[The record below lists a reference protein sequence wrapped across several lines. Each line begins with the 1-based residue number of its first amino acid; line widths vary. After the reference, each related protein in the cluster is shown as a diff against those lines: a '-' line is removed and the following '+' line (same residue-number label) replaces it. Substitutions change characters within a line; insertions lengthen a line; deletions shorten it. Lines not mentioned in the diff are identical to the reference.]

1 MKAAVYRKYGSANV
15 LHEETLA
22 LPTPKANE
30 IRISVRAC
38 EVTKADCELRSL
50 KFPVKWFAV
59 PLRLALGVFKPR
71 NPILGGYIAGEVDAI
86 GEKVTQFKVGDRVF
100 GSTGFR
106 FGGYGEQVCVP
117 QSASITILPVSVSF
131 AEAAASILGGL
142 NALHFM
148 RLANLQAGETILI
161 NGAGGSIGAFAVQ
174 LAKHRGAV
182 VTAVDAAH
190 KLEFLS
196 SLGTDIVIDYAV
208 NPISTLPEQYDV
220 VFNMVADASFD
231 ALVALLKPK
240 GRFLTGNPKL
250 SDMFKCWRLKRTTDK
265 DAFFSFA
272 AESIEE
278 LIELSNKLRDK
289 EIAPTIDS
297 TVTRGSMVDAHLKV
311 ESETRL
317 GAVVLV
323 HS

>member
-1 MKAAVYRKYGSANV
+1 MKAAVYRQYGSANV

-22 LPTPKANE
+22 LPIPKANE
-30 IRISVRAC
+30 IRITVRAC

-50 KFPVKWFAV
+50 NFPVKWFAF
-59 PLRLALGVFKPR
+59 PLRLALGVFAPR
-71 NPILGGYIAGEVDAI
+71 NPVLGGYIAGVVDAV
-86 GEKVTQFKVGDRVF
+86 GENVTHYKIGDRVL

-117 QSASITILPVSVSF
+117 QTASIAVLPDSVAF
-131 AEAAASILGGL
+131 TDAAASILGGL
-142 NALHFM
+142 NALHFI
-148 RLANLQAGETILI
+148 RLANITEGETLLI

-174 LAKHRGAV
+174 LAKQKGAI
-182 VTAVDAAH
+182 VTAVDAPH

-196 SLGTDIVIDYAV
+196 TLGADIVIDYTQS
-208 NPISTLPEQYDV
+208 PISSLTEQYDA
-220 VFNMVADASFD
+220 VFNMVADARFD
-231 ALVALLKPK
+231 TLIGRLKPK

-250 SDMFKCWRLKRTTDK
+250 SDMFKCWRLNRTK
-265 DAFFSFA
+265 DQSAFFSFA

-278 LIELSNKLRDK
+278 LEELRDLLK
-289 EIAPTIDS
+289 EKVVVPTIDCLIS
-297 TVTRGSMVDAHLKV
+297 RDSIVDAHTKV
-311 ESETRL
+311 ENETRL